1 MLLWT
6 HTNRV
11 SNEFGTSTGSNQ
23 SDVDTTMAFVY
34 CKIAYCKIAY
44 CNIASYGRRTAH
56 HNDTKI
62 AALYD
67 NKQSSYIYIAIAIW

>member
-11 SNEFGTSTGSNQ
+11 SNEFGTSSGSNQ
-23 SDVDTTMAFVY
+23 SDVDTTMAFV
-34 CKIAYCKIAY
+34 YCKIAY

-62 AALYD
+62 AAVYD
-67 NKQSSYIYIAIAIW
+67 NKKSSYIAICYQYN